1 MDGLPQDFL
10 FDYAALDERQ
20 RTLKSSIGCVGIAL
34 HTGQRVTL
42 TFRPAPPDHG
52 IVFRRTDLALDIPAR
67 FDRVTDTRLA
77 TVLSHERDPAVRVST
92 VEHVMAALAGCGIDN
107 AVVELDGP
115 EPPILDGSAA
125 PFVFLIDCAGIVDQP
140 APRRMIDVRRTV
152 RVADGDAF
160 AELRPAL
167 TGFQGLDLAISIDF
181 PDRAIGRQALSL
193 RLNPGS
199 FRQDLARAR
208 TFVLAK
214 EVEQVRAAG
223 LGRGGSLDNA
233 VVVDQTEVLNPSG
246 LRMADEFVR
255 HKMLDAVGDL
265 GLAGAA
271 LRGRFIAHRAGH
283 ALNNRLLH
291 ALFEDAACWA
301 ATAAEPIAA

>member
-1 MDGLPQDFL
+1 MDGLPQNFIL
-10 FDYAALDERQ
+10 DYAELDERQ
-20 RTLKSSIGCVGIAL
+20 RTLKTSIDCVGIAL
-34 HTGQRVTL
+34 HTGERVTL
-42 TFRPAPPDHG
+42 TFRPASPGHG
-52 IVFRRTDLALDIPAR
+52 IVFRRTDLGLDIPAR

-77 TVLSHERDPAVRVST
+77 TVLSHENDPTLRVST
-92 VEHVMAALAGCGIDN
+92 VEHVMAALSGCGIDN
-107 AVVELDGP
+107 AIVELDGP

-125 PFVFLIDCAGIVDQP
+125 PFVFLIDCAGVVEQP
-140 APRRMIDVRRTV
+140 APRRMIDVRRAI
-152 RVADGDAF
+152 RVTDGDAF
-160 AELRPAL
+160 AELRPAHP
-167 TGFQGLDLAISIDF
+167 GVRGLDLAISIDF

-193 RLNPGS
+193 RLTPAS
-199 FRQDLARAR
+199 FRQDLSRAR

-233 VVVDQTEVLNPSG
+233 VVVDQNEVLNPSG

-265 GLAGAA
+265 GLAGAT

-291 ALFEDAACWA
+291 ALFDDAASWDA
-301 ATAAEPIAA
+301 IAAEPLAA